1 MLAVLVT
8 VGTVLMIVIV
18 LRLVVRCVNG
28 DMCWL
33 MGHVVHVE
41 LDVSSVLPLIPL
53 SVLIVD
59 HSSILIKVVYARSVQ
74 LDARIVLNI
83 KVFVLNFYLGTLS

>member
-41 LDVSSVLPLIPL
+41 LDVSSVLPVIPL

-59 HSSILIKVVYARSVQ
+59 HSSILIKVVYARSAQ
-74 LDARIVLNI
+74 LDVRIVLNT
-83 KVFVLNFYLGTLS
+83 KEFVLNFYLDTLS